1 MVSSFTLVSRC
12 LGSDAL
18 ADEQAARFYV
28 LADEGDGGFKRRSRS
43 EDGRD
48 AVFF

>member
-1 MVSSFTLVSRC
+1 MVSSFTSVSRC
-12 LGSDAL
+12 RGSGAL

-28 LADEGDGGFKRRSRS
+28 LADESDGGFKRRSRS

>member
-1 MVSSFTLVSRC
+1 MVPFFTLVSRC
-12 LGSDAL
+12 PGKDAL
-18 ADEQAARFYV
+18 ADEKAARFYV